1 MNCVNCGQ
9 EASDKFCAHCGQ
21 RTEIKRITLKEGWT
35 DFWSR
40 IYGFDGMF
48 PRTLKELTLR
58 PGKAALEYIQG
69 NRVKYYGPVGYFFLM
84 ITFLL
89 LLLSLL
95 DLNYAELISN
105 TRNAIPLKQ
114 NTKLEE
120 KLFPL
125 IADNLKLFAFLGVP
139 FQALAARF
147 LFFRKSGYNFLEN
160 MVLPLYITGHL
171 FWITILIF
179 TYRKITCEM
188 PFAFM
193 SIMKPLF
200 FGYSYMTFM
209 TDQPKF
215 KTFLKGV
222 GVDLGGQLLFMI
234 ILSVVVVIFVL
245 LLAWL
250 NPGAFE
256 MIRPSNNR

>member
-9 EASDKFCAHCGQ
+9 EANDKYCAHCGQ

-48 PRTLKELTLR
+48 PRTLRELTFR
-58 PGKAALEYIQG
+58 PGKSALEYIQG

-84 ITFLL
+84 ITLLL

-114 NTKLEE
+114 NSKLEE
-120 KLFPL
+120 KIFTL
-125 IADNLKLFAFLGVP
+125 ISNNLKLFAFLGVP
-139 FQALAARF
+139 FQAFSARF
-147 LFFRKSGYNFLEN
+147 LFFRKSGLNFLEN
-160 MVLPLYITGHL
+160 LVLPFYITGHL
-171 FWITILIF
+171 FWITLLIF
-179 TYRKITCEM
+179 IYRKISGEM

-193 SIMKPLF
+193 GIIKPIF
-200 FGYSYMTFM
+200 FGYSYMTFI
-209 TDQPKF
+209 TYQPKF

-222 GVDLGGQLLFMI
+222 GVDLGGQLLFMLT
-234 ILSVVVVIFVL
+234 LSVVTVSAIL

-250 NPGAFE
+250 DPGAFE